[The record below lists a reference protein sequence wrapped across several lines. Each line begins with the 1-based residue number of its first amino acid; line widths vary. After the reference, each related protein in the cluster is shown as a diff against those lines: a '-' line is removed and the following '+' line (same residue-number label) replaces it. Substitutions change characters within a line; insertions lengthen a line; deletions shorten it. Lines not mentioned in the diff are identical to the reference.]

1 MTKRILTGIK
11 PTGRPHLGNYVGMIR
26 PTLDLIESQPKDAQ
40 SFVFIANYHAL
51 NSIDSAHKMR
61 EYTYDIAATM
71 LACGLD
77 PDKSAFY
84 RQSDIREIFEL
95 SVILNSVTPKGLMNR
110 AHAYKAAI
118 DKNQEN
124 QSKDVDQGINMGLY
138 TYPILMTADI
148 LIFDSNIVPV
158 GKDQIQHVEFARD
171 IAGYFNHKYAQDI
184 FVLPEHKVKED
195 VASSPGLDGR
205 KMSKSYGNTLPIF
218 ENAKT
223 IEKLVKKIKTDSKL
237 PEEPKQADDL
247 VLFMIYQSVADSTQV
262 ADYKMRLEQGGFGYG
277 DAKRELYEL
286 IIDMFA
292 DAKVKYDN
300 YIADTKQLEEI
311 LTEGANKVRPLAEEK
326 MQAVRSAVG
335 VL

>member
-1 MTKRILTGIK
+1 MSKRILTGIK
-11 PTGRPHLGNYVGMIR
+11 PTGRPHLGNYVGMIK
-26 PTLDLIESQPKDAQ
+26 PTLDLIAEQPQGAQ
-40 SFVFIANYHAL
+40 SFLFIANYHAL
-51 NSIDSAHKMR
+51 NSIGTASQMR

-77 PDKSAFY
+77 IDKTAFY

-95 SVILNSVTPKGLMNR
+95 TTILNSVTPKGLMNR

-118 DKNQEN
+118 DRNQEH
-124 QSKDVDQGINMGLY
+124 SVKDLDHGINMGLY

-148 LIFDSNIVPV
+148 IIFDTNIVPV

-171 IAGYFNHKYAQDI
+171 IAGYFNHRYGKDI
-184 FVLPEHKVKED
+184 FVLPQHKVKQEL
-195 VASSPGLDGR
+195 ASAPGLDGR

-218 ENAKT
+218 EESGK

-237 PEEPKQADDL
+237 PEEPKSADDL
-247 VLFMIYQSVADSTQV
+247 VLFMIYQAVANNQQV
-262 ADYKMRLEQGGFGYG
+262 LDYKARLEQGGFGYG

-292 DAKVKYDN
+292 DAKVRYDH
-300 YIADTKQLEEI
+300 YISNTQQLEDI
-311 LTEGANKVRPLAEEK
+311 LQLGASKVRPIAGQK
-326 MQAVRSAVG
+326 MEQVREAIG
-335 VL
+335 V